1 MHHARDRHWLIG
13 SLFASSVLAAG
24 CGATHS
30 SDDDAGVA
38 IDARGVVAIDV
49 YVPPGVDADL
59 HIDAAIVEDDVF
71 VPEGVDGAIPARPDA
86 ASGTP
91 DARSAGPV
99 AIVGTP
105 CTTDAECPGLFC
117 SPLGTGLGYCSWVC
131 SDAMPC
137 PGESVCVE
145 FDPSASYG
153 YCLAP
158 CTEGGEACAPGN
170 RCQTGLAEVD
180 VCYPGCTT
188 DSDCDAGQQCGT
200 GISGIDTCY
209 SPVGETGQPCL
220 DAGECPELGYCLDE
234 PTWGTPGG
242 LCTTFCDLASGSG
255 CEIGTTCVAWGFMS
269 GAGACIPTCDDMRP
283 CRDGYDCV
291 STGSGRPRACV
302 ARCSDDAVCTGDREC
317 NFVTGRCG

>member
-1 MHHARDRHWLIG
+1 MDRTRDRYLLCP
-13 SLFASSVLAAG
+13 LFATSVIVAG

-30 SDDDAGVA
+30 SGDDAGA
-38 IDARGVVAIDV
+38 GISIDAYA
-49 YVPPGVDADL
+49 PPGVDADL
-59 HIDAAIVEDDVF
+59 RVDVF
-71 VPEGVDGAIPARPDA
+71 VPFGVDGNVPPPPDA
-86 ASGTP
+86 FIPPGVDGGMPIAI
-91 DARSAGPV
+91 DAFRPTG

-105 CTTDAECPGLFC
+105 CSTDAECPGLVC
-117 SPLGTGLGYCSWVC
+117 SPLPTGLGYCTWLC
-131 SDAMPC
+131 ADAMPC
-137 PGESVCVE
+137 PGAAVCVE

-158 CTEGGEACAPGN
+158 CGDEHGDCREGS
-170 RCQTGLAEVD
+170 RCQEGIADVP

-188 DSDCDAGQQCGT
+188 DADCEPGQQCGT
-200 GISGIDTCY
+200 GISGIDSCY
-209 SPVGETGQPCL
+209 SPVGETGQPCV

-234 PTWGTPGG
+234 ATWGTPGG
-242 LCTTFCDLASGSG
+242 SCTTFCDLASGTG

-269 GAGACIPTCDDMRP
+269 GAGACIPTCDDALP

-302 ARCSDDAVCTGDREC
+302 PRCSDDAVCTDGREC